1 MRTAQSKLFR
11 YCIITVC
18 AAVVAN
24 GCMLDRRPISAPYAL
39 TPGEYCPGDT
49 LTASFDF
56 LREATCPDDAACA
69 PFRPI
74 ITMTSTPADLVT
86 PPIQDYRGSA
96 TFTPSGD
103 RVSVHYDIN
112 LADGSTVI
120 IPTRNPDGTAGVP
133 IGRPNVRDWDL
144 SATRIVGSRDTEL
157 THEGVC
163 AGSTPANT
171 NVELP
176 GAPRTSPNL
185 RLVQLCNLNSVPVEV
200 TLSGSPSGAGFSM
213 RLEPRDCLDPSMPG
227 VPGGI
232 DASRVVSVRALIT
245 DPAARCSALGP
256 NTPPAALRTLAR
268 MACR

>member
-11 YCIITVC
+11 YCIIAVC

-24 GCMLDRRPISAPYAL
+24 GCMLDRRPIIAPYTL

-56 LREATCPDDAACA
+56 LREATCPSGVDCS
-69 PFRPI
+69 PYMPI
-74 ITMTSTPADLVT
+74 ITMSSTPADLVT
-86 PPIQDYRGSA
+86 PPIHDYRGSA

-112 LADGSTVI
+112 LADGSTVF
-120 IPTRNPDGTAGVP
+120 IPTRNPDGSVGVP
-133 IGRPNVRDWDL
+133 IGRTNVRDGDQ
-144 SATRIVGSRDTEL
+144 SATRITGSRDTEL
-157 THEGVC
+157 THEGMCSGNSPVN
-163 AGSTPANT
+163 A

-176 GAPRTSPNL
+176 GPPRISPNL
-185 RLVQLCNLNSVPVEV
+185 RLVQLCNMNGIPVEV
-200 TLSGSPSGAGFSM
+200 NLSGSPSGTGFSM
-213 RLEPRDCLDPSMPG
+213 RLEPGGCLDPAMPG
-227 VPGGI
+227 VPSGV
-232 DASRVVSVRALIT
+232 DASRVVSVRALIA

-256 NTPPAALRTLAR
+256 NTPPATLRTLAR